1 MKVLVA
7 GGHGFIGRAL
17 CARLRELGGRR
28 GTRALAEYA
37 DKLGLGPVL
46 RVSSSEIEV
55 VAQRGRDPAEDA
67 WLPDYL
73 AARLAAGLVKTKTKS
88 KSTAKSKANVKRRRS

>member
-1 MKVLVA
+1 M
-7 GGHGFIGRAL
+7 
-17 CARLRELGGRR
+17 ELGGRR

-46 RVSSSEIEV
+46 RVGAHEIEV
-55 VAQRGRDPAEDA
+55 VAQRGRDQAEDA

-73 AARLAAGLVKTKTKS
+73 AARLAAGKAQS
-88 KSTAKSKANVKRRRS
+88 KSKSKANVKRRRS